1 MKTFLICPVR
11 NVDPATSAGAVA
23 KLESEGWSVHWPPRD
38 TDQVDATGF
47 RICCDNADAI
57 LSADAVHVI
66 WDGASQG
73 CLFDLGVA
81 FAHQK
86 RIIPI
91 ELPPATE
98 GKSFQNMVRAWAESA
113 D

>member
-11 NVDPATSAGAVA
+11 GVDPATSAGVVA
-23 KLESEGWSVHWPPRD
+23 KLEAEGWSIHWPPRD
-38 TDQVDATGF
+38 TDQVDSTGL
-47 RICCDNADAI
+47 RICRDNAAAI
-57 LSADAVHVI
+57 RSADAVHVI

-81 FAHQK
+81 FAHGK
-86 RIIPI
+86 RIIPVS
-91 ELPPATE
+91 LPSATE
-98 GKSFQNMVRAWAESA
+98 GKSFQNMVRAWAECA